1 MVRIGTVSL
10 GVVGAIFLLSGAV
23 PAFAQTGTWTCSADK
38 LKSGSYK
45 GGKTARIHLSPY
57 QSGGSYPVTK
67 VSDTEVRGETKDG
80 TPFVCVKS

>member
-1 MVRIGTVSL
+1 MVRSIALSL
-10 GVVGAIFLLSGAV
+10 AIICAGFFTASSG
-23 PAFAQTGTWTCSADK
+23 PAAAQTGLWTCSAEK

-57 QSGGSYPVTK
+57 SSGGSYPVTK
-67 VSDTEVRGETKDG
+67 VSDTEVTGVTKDG